1 MMSYIR
7 LMASLLLV
15 RLTLWVMPD
24 CAEKKSFQDA
34 VSWCSRVNPGNW
46 P

>member
-1 MMSYIR
+1 MSIIR
-7 LMASLLLV
+7 LHAGLWLV

-24 CAEKKSFQDA
+24 CAEKEHFQDA
-34 VSWCSRVNPGNW
+34 VSWCSRVSPGNW